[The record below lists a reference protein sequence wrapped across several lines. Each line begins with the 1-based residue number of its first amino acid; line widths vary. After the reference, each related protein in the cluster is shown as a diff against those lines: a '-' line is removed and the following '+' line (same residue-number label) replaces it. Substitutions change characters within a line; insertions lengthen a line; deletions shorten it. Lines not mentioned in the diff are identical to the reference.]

1 MDTKV
6 CTKCFVESPVDNF
19 YRNNNQCKECK
30 KAYSK
35 AWAKANPD
43 KVKKSWQKSNKKAWQ
58 QQKQDP
64 EYMTKKAIYFK
75 ANSEKRTARAKA
87 WNQAN
92 RTKYNLHVANSHL
105 KRKVAKN
112 ARAFKILDK
121 EYRKLYNS
129 PCFFCGTKEKITMDH
144 VIPISRSGNHSIGNL
159 QPLCR
164 SCNSSKKSRLVS
176 EYKYYLSKLQ
186 ASNQ

>member
-43 KVKKSWQKSNKKAWQ
+43 KVKKAWQKSNKKVWQ
-58 QQKQDP
+58 KQKQDP
-64 EYMTKKAIYFK
+64 EYMTKKAVYFK

-92 RTKYNLHVANSHL
+92 RKKYNLHVANAHL
-105 KRKVAKN
+105 KRRVAKD
-112 ARAFKILDK
+112 AKAFKILDK

-129 PCFFCGTKEKITMDH
+129 ACSFCGTKEKITMDH
-144 VIPISRSGNHSIGNL
+144 IIPISRSGNHSIGNL
-159 QPLCR
+159 QPLCQ

-176 EYKYYLSKLQ
+176 EYKYYLSKL
-186 ASNQ
+186 